1 MFQSCLLV
9 TFSAMLS
16 NILSTLMIYNYQAIP
31 LWMTWG
37 VTMIYF
43 ILTPLMGMVYF
54 FYIISIIYTDNIRL
68 KRIMGIGSVPGILYF
83 VLVII
88 NPVRGV
94 LFDIH
99 RENGYVRG
107 PLIALTYIVFY
118 AYCLA
123 SIAVTIANKKQID
136 RKIYRILAAFPI
148 LAVLVIIV
156 QQIFSD
162 IILSGSAATCA
173 LLIIYLHLQNKQ
185 ISVDYLTNV
194 PNRHELLDMLGLII
208 KKNPEKKFILIVVS
222 LRDFR
227 QINNTCGQQN
237 GDLFLKA
244 VCNFLCSV
252 GFS

>member
-1 MFQSCLLV
+1 
-9 TFSAMLS
+9 
-16 NILSTLMIYNYQAIP
+16 MI
-31 LWMTWG
+31 
-37 VTMIYF
+37 F
-43 ILTPLMGMVYF
+43 IG
-54 FYIISIIYTDNIRL
+54 
-68 KRIMGIGSVPGILYF
+68 
-83 VLVII
+83 
-88 NPVRGV
+88 
-94 LFDIH
+94 
-99 RENGYVRG
+99 ENGYVRG

-227 QINNTCGQQN
+227 QINNTCGQQMATC
-237 GDLFLKA
+237 F
-244 VCNFLCSV
+244 
-252 GFS
+252 